1 MRDVW
6 SALGIKKDYKILNR
20 WSSCK
25 TRLDWVLLSQN
36 KQSLSWGQAS
46 RFCLWLFV
54 NDIQKPEPKYLQEY
68 LRQSREHI
76 RSELALFTLKPRA
89 PLRRSVL
96 DPWQPRHLAVQ
107 LWAPRR
113 FEIISKLPGVNP
125 SYSGLKFVNLKALP
139 PLPSF
144 ANVPF
149 PSEWVRGKHL
159 NGGIHNVSM
168 YTVYG

>member
-36 KQSLSWGQAS
+36 KQSLSLGQAS

-54 NDIQKPEPKYLQEY
+54 NDIQKPEPKCLQEY

-76 RSELALFTLKPRA
+76 RSELALFILKPRA

-113 FEIISKLPGVNP
+113 LCQSKLFWSEVCESENP
-125 SYSGLKFVNLKALP
+125 ATTSFSCKCAV
-139 PLPSF
+139 PL
-144 ANVPF
+144 
-149 PSEWVRGKHL
+149 WVSKRQAPQ
-159 NGGIHNVSM
+159 
-168 YTVYG
+168 

>member
-25 TRLDWVLLSQN
+25 TRLDGVLLSQN

-46 RFCLWLFV
+46 RLCLWLFV
-54 NDIQKPEPKYLQEY
+54 NDIQKPEPKCLQEY

-76 RSELALFTLKPRA
+76 RSELALFTLKRRA

-113 FEIISKLPGVNP
+113 LEIISKLPGVN
-125 SYSGLKFVNLKALP
+125 LKTLP
-139 PLPSF
+139 PLPSV
-144 ANVPF
+144 ANVLF